1 MNVKIMS
8 HIMPWDIDYALLMAI
23 QLKKSKYYLPKDV
36 NITID
41 LELNLTS
48 YLYNWEESKI
58 PKDYFIDKFNTL
70 LLLLTDY
77 KVNSFVYE
85 GDQKYGHL
93 DQQKKIISS
102 ETDYYMGICPDTYF
116 SEYALTYMIESAKQI
131 TNKYFVITPQISKV
145 GDADWDKIV
154 NPKYMNIPYSDYL
167 KADTFDIRFNNKND
181 GQDIQLEALPKSKFA
196 GWFDLYNKA
205 FYEELCP
212 LQEEWSGYGP
222 WDYYSIMISDLCK
235 SQGVDYQ
242 QYLLRGETIWM
253 YPSGPLIKDGAN
265 GFTKYYRDR
274 LKTNVIPNQRK
285 EFESNMQ
292 KYVSQGIEKLKEKN
306 ILPSHFYAKFITP

>member
-1 MNVKIMS
+1 MNIKLWS
-8 HIMPWDIDYALLMAI
+8 HIMPWDIDYALLMAV
-23 QLKKSKYYLPKDV
+23 QLKKSKYYLQNDV
-36 NITID
+36 NVTID

-48 YLYNWEESKI
+48 YLYNWKESKI

-70 LLLLTDY
+70 LLLLNDY
-77 KVNSFVYE
+77 KVNTFIYE

-93 DQQKKIISS
+93 DQQKNVISL
-102 ETDYYMGICPDTYF
+102 ETDYYIGVCPDTYF
-116 SEYALTYMIESAKQI
+116 SEYTLNYMIELARQV

-154 NPKYMNIPYSDYL
+154 NPKYLDIPYSDYL
-167 KADTFDIRFNNKND
+167 KTDVFDVRFNNKND
-181 GQDIQLEALPKSKFA
+181 GQEIQLEALPQSKFA

-212 LQEEWSGYGP
+212 LQDEWSGYGP
-222 WDYYSIMISDLCK
+222 WDYYSIIISNLCK

-253 YPSGPLIKDGAN
+253 YPSGPLLENEADGL
-265 GFTKYYRDR
+265 TKYYRDR
-274 LKTNVIPNQRK
+274 LKTNDIPNQRK
-285 EFESNMQ
+285 TFESKFPEYIN
-292 KYVSQGIEKLKEKN
+292 KGIEYLKSKN
-306 ILPSHFYAKFITP
+306 IIS

>member
-1 MNVKIMS
+1 MNIKLMS

-23 QLKKSKYYLPKDV
+23 QLKKSKYYLPEDV

-48 YLYNWEESKI
+48 YLYDWKKSQL

-70 LLLLTDY
+70 LLLLNDY
-77 KVNSFVYE
+77 KVNTFIYE
-85 GDQKYGHL
+85 GNKKYGHL
-93 DQQKKIISS
+93 DHQKKIISID
-102 ETDYYMGICPDTYF
+102 TDYYIGICPDTYF
-116 SEYALTYMIESAKQI
+116 SEYALTYMIEAAKQI
-131 TNKYFVITPQISKV
+131 TNKYFVITPQTSRV
-145 GDADWDKIV
+145 GDSDWDKIV
-154 NPKYMNIPYSDYL
+154 NPKYLNIPYSNYKEVDV
-167 KADTFDIRFNNKND
+167 FDIRFNNKND
-181 GQDIQLEALPKSKFA
+181 GQEIQLEALSKSKFA

-212 LQEEWSGYGP
+212 IQDEWSGYGP
-222 WDYYSIMISDLCK
+222 WDYYSIMISNLCK
-235 SQGVDYQ
+235 SFGVDYQ

-253 YPSGPLIKDGAN
+253 YPSGPLLEKEAD

-274 LKTNVIPNQRK
+274 LKTKDIPNQRK

-292 KYVSQGIEKLKEKN
+292 KYISQGIEILKEKN
-306 ILPSHFYAKFITP
+306 ILPKELYAKFVTK